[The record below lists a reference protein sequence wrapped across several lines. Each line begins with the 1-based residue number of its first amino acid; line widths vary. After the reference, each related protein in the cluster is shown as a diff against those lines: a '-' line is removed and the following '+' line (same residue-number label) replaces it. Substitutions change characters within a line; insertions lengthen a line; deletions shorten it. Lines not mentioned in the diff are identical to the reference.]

1 MVVGYAVFPTQRS
14 SALWRYTA
22 PSFPLKIVVIVFTK
36 LILTMSTHNNNGLYD
51 SIQQNEPVQG
61 DHEGTDPSQARS
73 NHGNHRGNHGTAI
86 NDRFV
91 ISPPVDTESAI
102 AHSSAHPLNVR
113 ATLSATGWIP
123 PLSHG
128 RLAFNTRFSRTF
140 VFRNCSP
147 PVRDAMQVITALLTE
162 IEGFDPAVAASLR
175 HENGTEFSDR
185 TRHGGTRG
193 IPDGKYLIRL
203 DLYQT
208 AVPGYIGREDWEAI
222 QVVKTSII
230 YEDNHPIAKLVT
242 SAPKVYLFN
251 KRDES
256 WTLVNHMPIH
266 HSTDEERFS
275 VESGI
280 LVSPAFNGVEVYP
293 QCSFRMSY
301 PPYRT

>member
-91 ISPPVDTESAI
+91 ISPPVDTESAT

-123 PLSHG
+123 PPSPTAVWHST
-128 RLAFNTRFSRTF
+128 LAFLVPLCFGTAVRLSVMRCRSSPRFSQKSKALTLLSLLHSVTRTVQNSLTARDMVEHA
-140 VFRNCSP
+140 VFL
-147 PVRDAMQVITALLTE
+147 ME
-162 IEGFDPAVAASLR
+162 
-175 HENGTEFSDR
+175 
-185 TRHGGTRG
+185 
-193 IPDGKYLIRL
+193 
-203 DLYQT
+203 
-208 AVPGYIGREDWEAI
+208 
-222 QVVKTSII
+222 SI
-230 YEDNHPIAKLVT
+230 
-242 SAPKVYLFN
+242 
-251 KRDES
+251 
-256 WTLVNHMPIH
+256 
-266 HSTDEERFS
+266 
-275 VESGI
+275 
-280 LVSPAFNGVEVYP
+280 
-293 QCSFRMSY
+293 
-301 PPYRT
+301 